1 MSETSAAHDG
11 HRPMHGPHELGA
23 FRRLRVQLARLPLL
37 ARAGLAVL
45 IAGVLIDLLTP
56 VLGGFHPSHHGTG
69 HVGHLVAM
77 AGMAATLA
85 GVVIDGSRRPVRPR
99 PADTQSKEKSDAIR

>member
-1 MSETSAAHDG
+1 M
-11 HRPMHGPHELGA
+11 RGPRGLGA

-45 IAGVLIDLLTP
+45 IAGVLIDLLAP
-56 VLGGFHPSHHGTG
+56 VLGGSHPSHHTGTG

-85 GVVIDGSRRPVRPR
+85 GVVIDGARR
-99 PADTQSKEKSDAIR
+99 DTRLRFDHAQPKENSDAIR

>member
-1 MSETSAAHDG
+1 M
-11 HRPMHGPHELGA
+11 RGPRGLGA

-45 IAGVLIDLLTP
+45 IAGALIDLLAA
-56 VLGGFHPSHHGTG
+56 VLGSVHPSHHTGTG
-69 HVGHLVAM
+69 HLGHLVAM

-85 GVVIDGSRRPVRPR
+85 GVVIDGARRQVRPR
-99 PADTQSKEKSDAIR
+99 AADTQSKEISDAIR